1 MQKAFGLPRFSPNTQ
16 LLKIVAVVLFTA
28 FISLESLGQPIL
40 DPNKKISQY
49 VLQSWNTEHGMTS
62 ESTNDLLQSQDGYIW
77 IGTYTGLHRFD
88 GQNFKIF
95 NAENST
101 IPSTNVLRMG
111 LDSHDDIWV
120 GTLHGIARFK
130 NGEFDTPE
138 PLKPYRNYSIES
150 MLITQ
155 KDEIW
160 FASKSNN
167 LFLYKNDSVHNY
179 SDLFFNQKSTILT
192 IVENSQGDIL
202 MGTDDSR
209 LIQFEA
215 NGELRDIPIPSNVN
229 GINVIY
235 AQNNRLY
242 LGTGVGLYIYENDIL
257 SRVEEFNNTVVITI
271 AEDSRGNLWIGTMQ
285 GLFRLK
291 KGEHSV
297 ELLDESNGLTN
308 NIIRDIIISDDGSI
322 WGGTYRSGI
331 FMLSDGAITTY
342 SKNDGLATDVIVSI
356 TQIDSSSFLLG
367 NENGEL
373 NLVQDGKI
381 KQFVIDKPLPKARL
395 KHLFT
400 DNQGVIWAS
409 TYGGLVRIK
418 NEKSH
423 KFSTENGFPDNFI
436 RVTFQDSK
444 GNIWVGTKNSG
455 LIKFIGED
463 QYKVIGAASGLTSN
477 YVMAIHENDK
487 NQLIVSTISGISI
500 IEDDEVI
507 KTITVEDGLPSN
519 FTFTTFSDG
528 DVIWIASNDGLI
540 RYDNGNV
547 KVYDVNN
554 GMPSNIVYDILPD
567 RQNNF
572 WMPSDQSIIKVSRDR
587 LNLIVDSSSLKMKAQ
602 QFNRSH
608 GLKNNHCLGGVLS
621 IIDSSGDFWIPTLGG
636 AAFINTGNVTYEE
649 VSANTI
655 VESIVFNNM
664 THMITDNSF
673 IVPASIDR
681 VYIEYTGINYKNT
694 SNLVFRYRLSPFEKD
709 WVYAGNQRRA
719 AYTNIPPGDYRFE
732 VQTGMEDFFSGNT
745 DFISISF
752 DASWYQTFWAKTSF
766 LIISISFG
774 LGLYVWRVR
783 SLRGINARLESVVNK
798 RTEELISQKEELSMA
813 LKELSEAQ
821 DQIIQSEKMAS
832 LGVLSAGIA
841 HEINNPL
848 NYIQGGIT
856 MLEGLDFHN
865 HKDHEQIDELIV
877 LIKQGVKRA
886 GNIVSSLNEFSHHRN
901 IAKEPCS
908 PNHFIKNCLS
918 ILKNQIRDGITVFE
932 NFSNE
937 DYQIKGNNGQLHQVF
952 LNILTNA
959 IQSIEKQGYLTIHT
973 FKDNHHM
980 VIEIT
985 DTGQG
990 IDPKILSKITEPFFT
1005 TKAPGKGTGL
1015 GLSIAYNIV
1024 KDHNGTIEFK
1034 SEVDKGTK
1042 VIVKFPII

>member
-1 MQKAFGLPRFSPNTQ
+1 MQKALGLPLFLSNTL
-16 LLKIVAVVLFTA
+16 LLKVLAVALFA
-28 FISLESLGQPIL
+28 AMVSLQSLGQPIL

-88 GQNFKIF
+88 GQNFTIF

-101 IPSTNVLRMG
+101 IPSTNVLRME

-130 NGEFDTPE
+130 NGEFDTPK
-138 PLKPYRNYSIES
+138 PLKDYRNYSIES
-150 MLITQ
+150 MLITK

-167 LFLYKNDSVHNY
+167 LFLYKNDSVYNY
-179 SDLFFNQKSTILT
+179 SNLFSNQKSTILT

-209 LIQFEA
+209 LIRFEA
-215 NGELRDIPIPSNVN
+215 SGEFQDIPIPSNVN

-242 LGTGVGLYIYENDIL
+242 LGTGVGLYIYENNIL

-291 KGEHSV
+291 KDEHSI

-308 NIIRDIIISDDGSI
+308 NLIRDIIISDDGSI

-331 FMLSDGAITTY
+331 FMLSDGTITTY

-373 NLVQDGKI
+373 NVIQDGKV
-381 KQFVIDKPLPKARL
+381 KQFVLDKPLPKARL

-400 DNQGVIWAS
+400 DNQGQIWAS
-409 TYGGLVRIK
+409 TYGGLIRIK
-418 NEKSH
+418 NGKSH
-423 KFSTENGFPDNFI
+423 KYSTENGFPDNFI
-436 RVTFQDSK
+436 RVTTQDSK

-455 LIKFIGED
+455 LIKFFEED
-463 QYKVIGAASGLTSN
+463 QYKIIGASSGLTSN
-477 YVMAIHENDK
+477 YIMAIHENDK
-487 NQLIVSTISGISI
+487 NQLIVSTISGVSI
-500 IEDDEVI
+500 LENDEVI

-519 FTFTTFSDG
+519 FTFTSFSDG
-528 DVIWIASNDGLI
+528 EVIWIASNDGLI
-540 RYDNGNV
+540 RYDDGHV
-547 KVYDVNN
+547 QIFDVNN
-554 GMPSNIVYDILPD
+554 GMPSNIIYDILPD

-572 WMPSDQSIIKVSRDR
+572 WMPSDQSIIKVGRER
-587 LNLIVDSSSLKMKAQ
+587 LTLLMDSTGLKLEAE

-621 IIDSSGDFWIPTLGG
+621 TTDSSGDFWIPTLGG
-636 AAFINTGNVTYEE
+636 AAYVNTNNVTFEE
-649 VSANTI
+649 VSAKTIIEKIVYNHVTNT
-655 VESIVFNNM
+655 M
-664 THMITDNSF
+664 TENSLIIPAGTDR
-673 IVPASIDR
+673 I
-681 VYIEYTGINYKNT
+681 YIQYTGINYKNT
-694 SNLVFRYRLSPFEKD
+694 SNLEFRYRLSPFEKN
-709 WVYAGNQRRA
+709 WVYAGNQRMA
-719 AYTNIPPGDYRFE
+719 AYTNIPPGDYLFE
-732 VQTGMEDFFSGNT
+732 VQTGIKQSFSESQ
-745 DFISISF
+745 DFIYISF
-752 DASWYQTFWAKTSF
+752 DASWYQTFWAKISF
-766 LIISISFG
+766 FIISISFG

-783 SLRGINARLESVVNK
+783 SLRGLNVRLEGIVNK

-848 NYIQGGIT
+848 NYIQGGIS
-856 MLEGLDFHN
+856 MLDGLDFNN
-865 HKDHEQIDELIV
+865 HKDHEQIKELIA

-886 GNIVSSLNEFSHHRN
+886 GDIVLSLNEFSHHSN

-908 PNHFIKNCLS
+908 ANHIIKNCLS
-918 ILKNQIRDGITVFE
+918 MLQHQIREGIKVFE

-959 IQSIEKQGYLTIHT
+959 IQSIEKQGYLTIRT
-973 FKDNHHM
+973 LKDNNHIA
-980 VIEIT
+980 IEIS
-985 DTGQG
+985 DTGHG

-1024 KDHNGTIEFK
+1024 KDHNGTIDFK

-1042 VIVKFPII
+1042 VILRFPII